1 MRAAALVLVCVAPAL
16 GKRAGNTLLPRE
28 EGDKT
33 ASLVQFWDPPEEA
46 GKAAAWNKAAAGGVT
61 SPNVFEHHTSGAED
75 CSLIMHKCHT
85 WSLAEISEL
94 FDEGRPDNALSRAGL
109 TVHGFDGTM
118 QGGGAPSVSMLSG
131 AAYEDRGALPWLPCK
146 SGWCQ
151 NATQWLST
159 SIVSNSYR
167 AGFSD
172 GGMILNPITNK
183 VLCSHYHD
191 FDSLHGGCASD
202 VNTFG
207 LKLQH
212 RLQHDNKKPF
222 PADDLKGML
231 ERSVEYKASYNE
243 VLLDSVAYTS
253 NLPHSVSAFYYGLL
267 AESGSDESWS
277 RVHATQMYV
286 SFLDFYN
293 LTEDQVPLVQFAPGS
308 KQLMKDV
315 SANARHYLKLHPYSY
330 ASAKWQ
336 KEHAELAARPELIHE
351 RLRKEAAARRKDEE
365 VVAEVKAEPEVA
377 HVRKGTEETWET
389 EKWHEAQEAEEAA
402 QEAEAEAA
410 EVAEAAV
417 AAESAKAAEATKA
430 AEAAKEAAA
439 VAPQPLSPSEKAA
452 AEAEAAERLG
462 GWVLVHMHYY
472 EKADMPEC
480 ERVTKRTN
488 LAVFI
493 EHAMAKSNDR
503 VFFHITSSGDPFP
516 TKAAFY
522 TSIGAPLPSRATLF
536 PALGDDHLLVE
547 HVGKSSTDLCP
558 RAAVLR
564 AAPRRNQTFSYVL
577 FLNDGARGPLATP
590 EASSPLRSFT
600 DAVNA
605 SAAPHLPWLAPFM
618 SLMTSDPRV
627 AAVGALM
634 SCERKVHLQSWAV
647 LLDWRV
653 ADIFLESYEASCHT
667 STRLEAI
674 SVGEIGPYEALLARG
689 FAMASVYP
697 AVHYLDQHT
706 PMTSAL
712 RATLYGCTNP
722 LGGYNAA
729 SKGASD
735 ASREANRT
743 MTLRQGTDDWPS
755 ISTLGFVKFGGEP
768 WRERFFS
775 DVYTERVS
783 RATQRKL
790 GTRACPRPDDAPP
803 THMRAAQQQ
812 LQEQEQEEEEQQQQQ
827 QSMLQKPRPQ
837 SQQQGHAD
845 STGPHNLCFG
855 PDCPSWSPPA
865 TGLH

>member
-1 MRAAALVLVCVAPAL
+1 MRSSAALVLAACVATAR
-16 GKRAGNTLLPRE
+16 GKRAGNTLLPRAE
-28 EGDKT
+28 SDKT

-46 GKAAAWNKAAAGGVT
+46 GKAEAWNKAAAGGVT
-61 SPNVFEHHTSGAED
+61 SPNLFEHHTSGAED

-159 SIVSNSYR
+159 SIISNSYR

-172 GGMILNPITNK
+172 GGMILNPAANK

-191 FDSLHGGCASD
+191 FNSLHGGCTTD
-202 VNTFG
+202 VNTYG

-243 VLLDSVAYTS
+243 VLLDSVTYTS
-253 NLPHSVSAFYYGLL
+253 NLPRSVSAFYYGLL
-267 AESGSDESWS
+267 AESGSEESWS

-286 SFLDFYN
+286 SFLDYYN

-308 KQLMKDV
+308 KHLMKDV
-315 SANARHYLKLHPYSY
+315 SAHARHYLKLHPYSY
-330 ASAKWQ
+330 ASTKWH

-351 RLRKEAAARRKDEE
+351 QLRKEAEARRKGEE
-365 VVAEVKAEPEVA
+365 AAEAKAEPKVVKEP
-377 HVRKGTEETWET
+377 TETWET
-389 EKWHEAQEAEEAA
+389 QKWHEAQEAEEAA

-410 EVAEAAV
+410 EVAEAAE
-417 AAESAKAAEATKA
+417 AAEVAKA
-430 AEAAKEAAA
+430 AEAAKAVDAAA

-452 AEAEAAERLG
+452 AEAEVAERLS

-503 VFFHITSSGDPFP
+503 VFFHITSNGDPFP
-516 TKAAFY
+516 SVSDFY
-522 TSIGAPLPSRATLF
+522 KSIGAPVPSRATLF
-536 PALGDDHLLVE
+536 PALGDEHLLVE

-564 AAPRRNQTFSYVL
+564 AAPRRNQHFSYVL

-590 EASSPLRSFT
+590 TASSPLRSFS

-618 SLMTSDPRV
+618 SLMTSDPRL

-634 SCERKVHLQSWAV
+634 SCERRVHLQSWAV

-667 STRLEAI
+667 SNRLEAI
-674 SVGEIGPYEALLARG
+674 SVGEIGPYESLLARG

-706 PMTSAL
+706 PMTNAL

-722 LGGYNAA
+722 LGGYDDA
-729 SKGASD
+729 STGSSD
-735 ASREANRT
+735 ASKQTNRT

-768 WRERFFS
+768 WREGFFS

-803 THMRAAQQQ
+803 AHMQAAQQQ
-812 LQEQEQEEEEQQQQQ
+812 LQEQEQQQEQQEQEQQQ
-827 QSMLQKPRPQ
+827 SGLLQLPQ
-837 SQQQGHAD
+837 SQHAD
-845 STGPHNLCFG
+845 AGPHTLCVG

-865 TGLH
+865 TGPPH

>member
-1 MRAAALVLVCVAPAL
+1 MRAAALVLACIAAAL
-16 GKRAGNTLLPRE
+16 GKRAGNTQLRP
-28 EGDKT
+28 DPT
-33 ASLVQFWDPPEEA
+33 SLVQFWDPPDDA
-46 GKAAAWNKAAAGGVT
+46 GKAATWNKAAAGGVI
-61 SPNVFEHHTSGAED
+61 SPNLFEHHTSGAED

-94 FDEGRPDNALSRAGL
+94 FDEGRPDNGLSRAGL

-118 QGGGAPSVSMLSG
+118 EGGGAPSVSMLSG
-131 AAYEDRGALPWLPCK
+131 AAYEDSGALPWLPCK

-159 SIVSNSYR
+159 SIISNSYR

-172 GGMILNPITNK
+172 GGMILNPVANK

-191 FDSLHGGCASD
+191 FNSLHSGCTSD
-202 VNTFG
+202 VNTYG

-243 VLLDSVAYTS
+243 VLLDSFTYTS
-253 NLPHSVSAFYYGLL
+253 NLPRSVSAFYFGLL

-308 KQLMKDV
+308 KSHPLMRDV
-315 SANARHYLKLHPYSY
+315 SAHARHYLKLHPYSY
-330 ASAKWQ
+330 ASSKWH

-351 RLRKEAAARRKDEE
+351 QLRKEAAARRKGEE
-365 VVAEVKAEPEVA
+365 AAEPNAAQVIDEP
-377 HVRKGTEETWET
+377 EETWET
-389 EKWHEAQEAEEAA
+389 QKWHEAQEEEEAA
-402 QEAEAEAA
+402 QEAAQEAA
-410 EVAEAAV
+410 EVAEAAE
-417 AAESAKAAEATKA
+417 AAEAAKAAEATKA
-430 AEAAKEAAA
+430 AEASKEAAA

-472 EKADMPEC
+472 EKADMREC
-480 ERVTKRTN
+480 EIVTKRTN

-493 EHAMAKSNDR
+493 EHAMAKGSDR
-503 VFFHITSSGDPFP
+503 VFFHITNNGDPFP
-516 TKAAFY
+516 SVSDFY
-522 TSIGAPLPSRATLF
+522 GSIGAPVPSRATLF
-536 PALGDDHLLVE
+536 PALGDDHLLLE
-547 HVGKSSTDLCP
+547 HVGESSTDLCP

-590 EASSPLRSFT
+590 TASSPLRSFS
-600 DAVNA
+600 DAINA

-618 SLMTSDPRV
+618 SLMTSDPRL

-667 STRLEAI
+667 SNRLEAI
-674 SVGEIGPYEALLARG
+674 STGEIGPYEQLLARG
-689 FAMASVYP
+689 FAMASLYP
-697 AVHYLDQHT
+697 AVHYLDQRT
-706 PMTSAL
+706 PMTNAL
-712 RATLYGCTNP
+712 RATLHGCTNP
-722 LGGYNAA
+722 LGGYNGA
-729 SKGASD
+729 SKASSD

-743 MTLRQGTDDWPS
+743 MALRQGTDDWPS

-783 RATQRKL
+783 RATERKL

-803 THMRAAQQQ
+803 ARMRAAQQQ
-812 LQEQEQEEEEQQQQQ
+812 LQEQQQQQQQ
-827 QSMLQKPRPQ
+827 QSELLQPPQPPQPQ
-837 SQQQGHAD
+837 SQYAD
-845 STGPHNLCFG
+845 AGPHNLCFG

-865 TGLH
+865 TGSQTQ